1 MVPVNLFWLGPKWTS
16 PGGLAFLLTSSN
28 QSRRNGSHQQTLHPP
43 RIGLDSR
50 PMKHSDVLVGQG
62 LCCIATPAKQ
72 NFYKLQNYIL
82 ASTVTKSD
90 NCTLENLTQSS
101 QKNRLGSAGALGRR
115 PRLTDSERLNP
126 QDKKITQHRPAAMCV
141 QQVSSQHRKG
151 CR

>member
-1 MVPVNLFWLGPKWTS
+1 MVPVNLFWRGPKWTS

-28 QSRRNGSHQQTLHPP
+28 QSRQNGSHQQDPP
-43 RIGLDSR
+43 PTTNQTGLSSHEAFRR
-50 PMKHSDVLVGQG
+50 PVGQG

-90 NCTLENLTQSS
+90 NCTLENLTHSS
-101 QKNRLGSAGALGRR
+101 PKNRLRSAGALGRR

-126 QDKKITQHRPAAMCV
+126 QDKKITQHRPAAVCV
-141 QQVSSQHRKG
+141 QQVSGQHREG